1 MNGMNPATGRAAADN
16 IEAIRISIGE
26 ILMTPIGTRLMRR
39 DFGSYIPRLLDQPL
53 IAPTIILLYAA
64 AAMAIMAHEDRVTL
78 THFDFT
84 GEGATATL
92 EITAVE
98 RATGADISLSVPL
111 LQAAS

>member
-1 MNGMNPATGRAAADN
+1 MNGMNPVTGREAADS

-26 ILMTPIGTRLMRR
+26 ILMTPIGTRVMRR

-64 AAMAIMAHEDRVTL
+64 AAMAIMAHEDRITL
-78 THFDFT
+78 AQFDFIS
-84 GEGATATL
+84 EGAGATL

-98 RATGADISLSVPL
+98 RATGANISLSVPL
-111 LQAAS
+111 LQVAS